1 MTINE
6 KAAYIKGLAEGLNL
20 DDSKPEV
27 KVINELLALVS
38 DMADELNEVECEVDD
53 VSDVV
58 VELQDEVSELESD
71 FDEFAEAVANVMED
85 FAYGDDEYD
94 DDEDELFDEDNPD
107 YEVKCPDCGAE
118 IVVDEDTL
126 LEGEINCPNCGNELE
141 FDFTSLFADEVCDCG
156 DPDCPMCNPE

>member
-1 MTINE
+1 M
-6 KAAYIKGLAEGLNL
+6 AAMEEGFQDVNGDGRIYEEDLLAEA
-20 DDSKPEV
+20 DSTWGEDGYILTYV
-27 KVINELLALVS
+27 
-38 DMADELNEVECEVDD
+38 DM
-53 VSDVV
+53 
-58 VELQDEVSELESD
+58 D
-71 FDEFAEAVANVMED
+71 FDECAEAVANVMED